1 MKFMMTGA
9 ITLATLDGANI
20 EIKDEVSD
28 ENIVIFGMTRTKFM
42 NTMHVTIT
50 TRVQFM
56 KITQSFVV
64 SSILLLTVRFQML
77 KLKVLK
83 FTKPSSPTTMSTS
96 SWKILLLM

>member
-20 EIKDEVSD
+20 EIKDEVGD
-28 ENIVIFGMTRTKFM
+28 ENVVIFGMDKDEVM

-50 TRVQFM
+50 TLVQFM
-56 KITQSFVV
+56 KITQSFAV
-64 SSILLLTVRFQML
+64 SLIPLLTVRFQML

-96 SWKILLLM
+96 SWKTSLLM